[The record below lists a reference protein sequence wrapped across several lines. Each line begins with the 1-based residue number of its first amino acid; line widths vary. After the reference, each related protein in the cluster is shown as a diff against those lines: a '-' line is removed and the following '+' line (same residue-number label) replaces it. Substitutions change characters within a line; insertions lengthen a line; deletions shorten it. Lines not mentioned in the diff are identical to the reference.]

1 MDLNIKDLDLKL
13 KDLNLRRLKL
23 FIVNAVIIIL
33 FVILYLKVA
42 FYLRDN
48 FNVPSRIIRYGCLPI
63 IYALYYILKSKKGH
77 FNKIYNEFII
87 KDVLRNL
94 YPEWI
99 YHNEAKIDAETVY
112 QTYLIRKGSNID
124 VTNNISGYIS
134 NTYFDFSEIK
144 VLKNQFLGARLP
156 KKLFHGYFFIFN
168 NNKNI
173 ESRLFVR
180 PSLLRDFGSID
191 FKEGKIQTDTGEFDK
206 RFTTYSED
214 PVTAR
219 YILTPALM
227 SRMLDF
233 DAKYKNLISFLFF
246 KDKLYIAFKGN
257 KNFLEPAL
265 RKKITGEAIRR
276 QMGIFKLI
284 GAVVEELN
292 IDKHIWI
299 TEKKSQEEQQNV

>member
-1 MDLNIKDLDLKL
+1 MDLNITDLDIKL
-13 KDLNLRRLKL
+13 KNLNLRRLKL

-33 FVILYLKVA
+33 FVTLYLMVA

-48 FNVPSRIIRYGCLPI
+48 FNVPSRTIRYGCLPV
-63 IYALYYILKSKKGH
+63 IYALYYLLKSKKGN
-77 FNKIYNEFII
+77 FNKIYDEFIL

-94 YPEWI
+94 YPQWA
-99 YHNEAKIDAETVY
+99 YHNEAEIDAETVY
-112 QTYLIRKGSNID
+112 QTFLIRRGSNID

-144 VLKNQFLGARLP
+144 VLKNQFLGAKLP

-180 PSLLRDFGSID
+180 PSLIRDFGSMD

-265 RKKITGEAIRR
+265 RKKITVETIRI

-292 IDKHIWI
+292 IDKHIWM
-299 TEKKSQEEQQNV
+299 TEKKNQEEQENV

>member
-1 MDLNIKDLDLKL
+1 MELNIKELDLKL
-13 KDLNLRRLKL
+13 KELNSRRLKL

-33 FVILYLKVA
+33 FVILYLMVA
-42 FYLRDN
+42 FYLRDH
-48 FNVPSRIIRYGCLPI
+48 FNVSSGTIRYGCLPI
-63 IYALYYILKSKKGH
+63 IYALYYILKSKKGN
-77 FNKIYNEFII
+77 FNKLYNEFII
-87 KDVLRNL
+87 KDVLQNL
-94 YPEWI
+94 YPEWT

-112 QTYLIRKGSNID
+112 QTYLIRRGSNID

-156 KKLFHGYFFIFN
+156 KKLFHGYFFVFN
-168 NNKNI
+168 NNKKI

-180 PSLLRDFGSID
+180 PSLIRDFGSMD
-191 FKEGKIQTDTGEFDK
+191 FKEGKIQTDTGEFDN

-233 DAKYKNLISFLFF
+233 DAKYANLISFLFY
-246 KDKLYIAFKGN
+246 KDKLYIAFKGK

-265 RKKITGEAIRR
+265 HKKITGETIRR
-276 QMGIFKLI
+276 QMDIFKLI
-284 GAVVEELN
+284 GAVVDELN
-292 IDKHIWI
+292 IDTHIWM
-299 TEKKSQEEQQNV
+299 TENKSQEEQ